1 MTTVTL
7 TPSQYDGRE
16 VLYVDFMRLQH
27 SGTVVGQTADGWI
40 YIESDR
46 EGVPDDA
53 RYWRVRPERIEGML
67 RPAPE

>member
-1 MTTVTL
+1 MSTVTL
-7 TPSQYDGRE
+7 SPSPYDGRE

-27 SGTVVGQTADGWI
+27 SGTVVGQADGWI

-53 RYWRVRPERIEGML
+53 RVWRVKPERIEGML
-67 RPAPE
+67 RPA